1 MFRRVI
7 CHIKFNALDHVPPC
21 KKKKAFSTSPH
32 PQLAQLFCIHGGSLG
47 LRRQGPELVQL
58 LRQLQST
65 ALQEA
70 QWSIYLDM
78 ADAKSAKVMNR

>member
-1 MFRRVI
+1 MLWTMCPR
-7 CHIKFNALDHVPPC
+7 A
-21 KKKKAFSTSPH
+21 KKKAFSTSPH
-32 PQLAQLFCIHGGSLG
+32 PQLTQLFCIHSGSLG

-58 LRQLQST
+58 LRQLHST

>member
-1 MFRRVI
+1 MFRRVV
-7 CHIKFNALDHVPPC
+7 CQIKIQCSGPCAPVP
-21 KKKKAFSTSPH
+21 KKKAFSTSPH
-32 PQLAQLFCIHGGSLG
+32 PQLTQLFCIHSGSLG

-58 LRQLQST
+58 LRQLHST